1 MKLPKGVLCV
11 VGGLCIHLVLGTLYC
26 WGNITTFV
34 TAYLR
39 RYDQSITYNDTLLVY
54 ATALGCQGLFMFLG
68 GVLEKNIGPKY
79 TCLIGGYLIVFG
91 TLLSSFMTT
100 LNGMI
105 LSEGVFFGIGLGLS
119 YSAPIACSV
128 RWMPSRKGL
137 VTGYHYCHYHY
148 YYHYLSLCLHSI
160 IVAGFGGGSFI
171 FGLISTR
178 LVNPGQLN
186 IASTG
191 STDGYFSPDSDVVKR
206 VPLMF
211 AILSILYFL
220 LVTFG
225 VSLISDPA
233 DTVETRLDETSNVIL
248 DDEIEMTSNNIGS
261 LTTQSPSY
269 QAASTVDPEN
279 EIGNNITEK
288 VDDAATSDGV
298 LPVADIG
305 PRDLIKM
312 PLAYH
317 LASCFILTTVG
328 GMYLAGTFKVYAQKS
343 FSSELFL
350 STIGSIASI
359 FNAGG
364 RIFWGYLAD
373 RIGVLETLII
383 MSFLFSIVIF
393 TYSYSPLLHEA
404 GFTIWTFA
412 IFFFEGAN
420 FALYLPMSVQLF
432 GSKYASS
439 NYGLIFSCYSF
450 INVVNITLL
459 AKNNAD
465 FEDATTLMGFVTFVG
480 FMNLLLFSKHAKA
493 NTQFKQCKIR

>member
-1 MKLPKGVLCV
+1 MLNKDVRCVL
-11 VGGLCIHLVLGTLYC
+11 GGLCIHIVLGTLYC

-39 RYDQSITYNDTLLVY
+39 KYDSSITYNDTLLVY
-54 ATALGCQGLFMFLG
+54 ATALGCQGLTMFLG

-79 TCLIGGYLIVFG
+79 TCLVGGYLIVFG

-100 LNGMI
+100 LHGMI
-105 LSEGVFFGIGLGLS
+105 LTEGVLFGIGLGLS
-119 YSAPIACSV
+119 YSAPISCSV
-128 RWMPSRKGL
+128 RWMPLRKGL
-137 VTGYHYCHYHY
+137 VTG
-148 YYHYLSLCLHSI
+148 I
-160 IVAGFGGGSFI
+160 IVAGFGAGSFI

-178 LVNPGQLN
+178 LVNPYQIN

-191 STDGYFSPDSDVVKR
+191 SSDGYFSPDSDVVNR

-233 DTVETRLDETSNVIL
+233 DTVETTINETNNVIL
-248 DDEIEMTSNNIGS
+248 DDEVGTGISMVSKTSMQPS
-261 LTTQSPSY
+261 LY
-269 QAASTVDPEN
+269 QAASTVDPEHEN
-279 EIGNNITEK
+279 GTNNDNNNDHELLPP
-288 VDDAATSDGV
+288 VDIS
-298 LPVADIG
+298 PKE
-305 PRDLIKM
+305 LIKI

-317 LASCFILTTVG
+317 LATCFILTTVG

-359 FNAGG
+359 FNAVG
-364 RIFWGYLAD
+364 RIFWGGLAD
-373 RIGVLETLII
+373 RIGVLETLLI
-383 MSFLFSIVIF
+383 MSFLFSVIIF
-393 TYSYSPLLHEA
+393 TYSFSPLLHEA

-420 FALYLPMSVQLF
+420 FALYLPMTVQLF

-450 INVVNITLL
+450 INVINITLL
-459 AKNNAD
+459 AKNNAN
-465 FEDATTLMGFVTFVG
+465 FEDATTLMGFVTFIG
-480 FMNLLLFSKHAKA
+480 FLNLLLFSRHSKS
-493 NTQFKQCKIR
+493 NTNFKNCKKR